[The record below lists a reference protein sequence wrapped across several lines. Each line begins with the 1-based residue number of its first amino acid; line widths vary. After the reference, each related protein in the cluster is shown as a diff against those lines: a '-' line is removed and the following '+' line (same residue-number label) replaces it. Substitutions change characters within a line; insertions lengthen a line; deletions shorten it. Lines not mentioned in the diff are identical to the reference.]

1 MTSDTVVA
9 EPRSSDRTSPA
20 RPRRRRRRSTTDAT
34 PLGYSLVGPALLII
48 ALIIGFPFV
57 YGVWISATD
66 TTIGSTG
73 QFVGLENYIGMLED
87 ARFRNALK
95 NTVVYVA
102 AAQVTKLVLGL
113 AVATLLM
120 QKFRYRNLFRGMVIL
135 PWAVPGFVA
144 FILWRLMYDPSSGL
158 FSIIATALGLGPT
171 NFLGD
176 PDTALGAVVL
186 ATVWQGFPFWVM
198 MFLAAMQKIP
208 EELYEAARLD
218 RANGWRQFVHITFP
232 SIRTTV
238 YTVTML
244 STIWTTNAFQSVWLT
259 TKGGPAG
266 ATETLPVFSYLRLQ
280 SLSFGEAAAASLFL
294 VPLLVGFLTLM
305 IMGMRRHAKD

>member
-1 MTSDTVVA
+1 MTRQMVLTRTRETV
-9 EPRSSDRTSPA
+9 PTKPGRTGG
-20 RPRRRRRRSTTDAT
+20 RRRSPTNAT
-34 PLGYSLVGPALLII
+34 PLGYSLVGPSLIII
-48 ALIIGFPFV
+48 ALIIGFPFC
-57 YGVWISATD
+57 YGIWISLTD

-73 QFVGLENYIGMLED
+73 RFVGLDNYVEMFGD
-87 ARFRNALK
+87 ARFTNALK

-102 AAQVTKLVLGL
+102 AAQVVKLVLGL

-120 QKFRYRNLFRGMVIL
+120 QKFRYRSVFRGLVIL
-135 PWAVPGFVA
+135 PWAIPGFVA
-144 FILWRLMYDPSSGL
+144 FILWRLMYDPASGL
-158 FSIIATALGLGPT
+158 LSILSNAVGLGPT

-208 EELYEAARLD
+208 AELYEAARLD
-218 RANGWRQFVHITFP
+218 RANGWRQFTHITFP

-244 STIWTTNAFQSVWLT
+244 STIWTTNSFQSVWLM
-259 TKGGPAG
+259 TKGGPGG
-266 ATETLPVFSYLRLQ
+266 ATETIPVFSYLELQ
-280 SLSFGEAAAASLFL
+280 SLNFGEAAAASLFL
-294 VPLLVGFLTLM
+294 LPLLLGFLTLM
-305 IMGMRRHAKD
+305 VMGMRRHAD